1 MVCDSSPIALEDVS
15 TFSEYAQNFWEPTTN
30 NSRNVHWVESVARKR
45 TRKLVITIPILLAI
59 LAGAGIYLKLMSRP
73 VVDIDPSRL
82 AVVER
87 GDIARSVVAIGRIEP
102 VAKVEIKSK
111 ANGIIKEIK
120 VQAGDLINEGQVL
133 VELDKDNLTARL
145 REARAALLGA
155 EANAKAAQAELEKNK
170 IEAEGVDV
178 DFNKRNLERSEKLFR
193 DGLIPQQKHDDARM
207 SLEIVENRQ
216 RAAQSQLSV
225 TQARLAQAQ
234 AAIAQAEATV
244 ERSPIKGMVLSRDV
258 EIGSPVSSILN
269 MGAGATLV
277 MVLGD
282 IHEVFVRGKVDEA
295 DIGFVRP
302 HQPARIKVETFKDR
316 QFQGHVTQISPL
328 GVEKDNVVSFE
339 VKVSIDNA
347 SGELRANMSANAEIV
362 LDEHKSTLLVPER
375 AVIYDAQR
383 IAWVEVPKDATPKG
397 RERKQIRVAFSNG
410 TRTEVVEG
418 LSEGQKIILQ

>member
-1 MVCDSSPIALEDVS
+1 M
-15 TFSEYAQNFWEPTTN
+15 
-30 NSRNVHWVESVARKR
+30 ARKKS
-45 TRKLVITIPILLAI
+45 RKLLVTILLLI
-59 LAGAGIYLKLMSRP
+59 LLLAGAGVYGVTVLSRP
-73 VVDIDPSRL
+73 AADVDPSRL
-82 AVVER
+82 VTVER
-87 GDIARSVVAIGRIEP
+87 SDIARSVVAIGRIEP
-102 VAKVEIKSK
+102 IARVEIKSK

-120 VQAGDLINEGQVL
+120 LQAGDLVSEGQVL
-133 VELDKDNLTARL
+133 VELDKDNLIARL

-178 DFNKRNLERSEKLFR
+178 EFNRRNVERSEKLFK

-207 SLEIVENRQ
+207 ALDIAENRQ
-216 RAAQSQLSV
+216 RAAQSQLLV
-225 TQARLAQAQ
+225 TQARVAQAQ
-234 AAIAQAEATV
+234 AAVAQAEATV
-244 ERSPIKGMVLSRDV
+244 ARSQEEMDNATIRSPIKGMVLSRDV

-282 IHEVFVRGKVDEA
+282 IREVFVRGKVDEA
-295 DIGFVRP
+295 DIGLVRLD
-302 HQPARIKVETFKDR
+302 QPARIKVETFKER
-316 QFQGHVTQISPL
+316 HFAGRVTQISPQ

-339 VKVSIDNA
+339 VRVSIDNA

-362 LDEHKSTLLVPER
+362 LDEHKNTLLVPEK

-383 IAWVEVPKDATPKG
+383 SAWIEVPKTGAPKG
-397 RERKQIRVAFSNG
+397 RERKKIKVGFSNG

-418 LSEGQKIILQ
+418 LNEGQKVILQ